1 MPGQAKSP
9 CLPTNLPRAFGAI
22 QGTTWLSRFI
32 PASPSH
38 PIQGGE
44 AHLTD
49 PWLGL
54 NVELFFRDH
63 HEHGWVGEGRALQLA
78 QLIRLI
84 PVVSVHF
91 DLRVDKVVIDEPAH
105 LARAEV
111 PRQQVA
117 LGGRHPG
124 IRPRGLRRQRG
135 RELEHS
141 NVALLTDASRAR
153 TDRAQASGGTILTE
167 VKWSFC

>member
-84 PVVSVHF
+84 PVSVHF
-91 DLRVDKVVIDEPAH
+91 YLRVDKVVIDEPAH

-141 NVALLTDASRAR
+141 NVATHELRMPAGRAPTAPWR
-153 TDRAQASGGTILTE
+153 RDNLPV
-167 VKWSFC
+167 VKCSFC